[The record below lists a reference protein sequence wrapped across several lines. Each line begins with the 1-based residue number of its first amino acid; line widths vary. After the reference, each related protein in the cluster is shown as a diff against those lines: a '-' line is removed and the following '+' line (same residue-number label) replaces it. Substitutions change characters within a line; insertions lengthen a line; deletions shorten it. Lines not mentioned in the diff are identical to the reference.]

1 MFRTVLEMQ
10 PRDAA
15 AGSGGVGM
23 TKEDKVKAMLDDILE
38 KLPDEFNMAE
48 IMSKVRV
55 CRDHVL
61 VQGDQGMAEI
71 MCKVRVCRDCVILQG
86 LDVKSLILSNI
97 V

>member
-15 AGSGGVGM
+15 QGGGGVGM

-48 IMSKVRV
+48 IMSKVNMCDKKENKADRHMSRA
-55 CRDHVL
+55 RDTTSH
-61 VQGDQGMAEI
+61 
-71 MCKVRVCRDCVILQG
+71 
-86 LDVKSLILSNI
+86 
-97 V
+97 

>member
-15 AGSGGVGM
+15 SGGGGVGM

-48 IMSKVRV
+48 IMSKV
-55 CRDHVL
+55 
-61 VQGDQGMAEI
+61 
-71 MCKVRVCRDCVILQG
+71 G
-86 LDVKSLILSNI
+86 LSV
-97 V
+97 

>member
-15 AGSGGVGM
+15 AGTGGVGM

-48 IMSKVRV
+48 IMSKV
-55 CRDHVL
+55 
-61 VQGDQGMAEI
+61 
-71 MCKVRVCRDCVILQG
+71 
-86 LDVKSLILSNI
+86 SLEF
-97 V
+97 